1 MDVGQFLVSL
11 VGGGLAG
18 GCMSVVSGR
27 VFYRRTLRTQFHPI
41 LNHFWGAYLVRFER
55 PEGRHLTTVVGKVP
69 LSEDDGFIRH
79 RSSFIHEL
87 VRFNELKEAREL
99 RKGMIANLNP
109 RCASVGSAIE
119 TDLTPEY
126 ESVSK
131 CLKIVQGKLKLY
143 G

>member
-1 MDVGQFLVSL
+1 
-11 VGGGLAG
+11 
-18 GCMSVVSGR
+18 
-27 VFYRRTLRTQFHPI
+27 
-41 LNHFWGAYLVRFER
+41 
-55 PEGRHLTTVVGKVP
+55 LTTVVGKVP

-79 RSSFIHEL
+79 RSSFIYEL